1 MNELTLQ
8 ATFAG
13 LLHDIGKLVWR
24 AGLGKR
30 THAFAGAEY
39 LKAHFADPKAQNF
52 LACVQYHHEKELR
65 AASLPANHPAYIT
78 CAADSIAAS
87 IDRRGI
93 ESGNQD
99 YDASQPLLS
108 IFSHLNGEHPKQFVA
123 PIQPSGSVPF
133 PVSAASV
140 AKSDYEQLLH
150 HFEQGLSHIGYGAE
164 WLNALLALLEECT
177 STVPASTY
185 RAQSEDVSLYDH
197 LKVTAAVSACIS
209 EYLLAQ
215 GIDNWRDYLQSP
227 TSDFRK
233 TNVFLLYTADI
244 SGIQKF
250 IYTVATRGA
259 QRALRS
265 RSFFLE
271 LFMENYIDLVLD
283 ACGLSRANLLYS
295 GGGHCYLLLPN
306 TDAVRATVREV
317 NRKTNDWLI
326 AQFGIQLFLAN
337 GWCPCSADALCN
349 RPAEESPYKEIFAKA
364 SSLPMRFPGAN
375 APSAGAWT
383 ICRRIAAR
391 GAVHSRTFRGN
402 CRIRSIPLFASPAI
416 HPHTT

>member
-99 YDASQPLLS
+99 YDVSQPLLS

-123 PIQPSGSVPF
+123 PIQLSGSVPF
-133 PVSAASV
+133 PVSAASA
-140 AKSDYEQLLH
+140 AKADYEQLFR

-215 GIDNWRDYLQSP
+215 KIDNYRDYLQSP
-227 TSDFRK
+227 NADFHK

-283 ACGLSRANLLYS
+283 
-295 GGGHCYLLLPN
+295 
-306 TDAVRATVREV
+306 
-317 NRKTNDWLI
+317 
-326 AQFGIQLFLAN
+326 GI
-337 GWCPCSADALCN
+337 
-349 RPAEESPYKEIFAKA
+349 
-364 SSLPMRFPGAN
+364 
-375 APSAGAWT
+375 T
-383 ICRRIAAR
+383 ID
-391 GAVHSRTFRGN
+391 
-402 CRIRSIPLFASPAI
+402 
-416 HPHTT
+416 

>member
-108 IFSHLNGEHPKQFVA
+108 IFSHLNGEHHKQFVA

-133 PVSAASV
+133 PVSSASA

-209 EYLLAQ
+209 EYLLDQ
-215 GIDNWRDYLQSP
+215 GAAVIACSHLGKP
-227 TSDFRK
+227 EPDFDK
-233 TNVFLLYTADI
+233 WV
-244 SGIQKF
+244 
-250 IYTVATRGA
+250 
-259 QRALRS
+259 
-265 RSFFLE
+265 
-271 LFMENYIDLVLD
+271 
-283 ACGLSRANLLYS
+283 
-295 GGGHCYLLLPN
+295 
-306 TDAVRATVREV
+306 
-317 NRKTNDWLI
+317 
-326 AQFGIQLFLAN
+326 
-337 GWCPCSADALCN
+337 
-349 RPAEESPYKEIFAKA
+349 
-364 SSLPMRFPGAN
+364 
-375 APSAGAWT
+375 
-383 ICRRIAAR
+383 
-391 GAVHSRTFRGN
+391 
-402 CRIRSIPLFASPAI
+402 
-416 HPHTT
+416 